1 MKNKKINLLLFLFF
15 MCNLLF
21 VSCGTPASTQST
33 QTQTNIPK
41 LPKELEKQET
51 NNIEILGVVKSIHYK
66 NKTITIYDLNNEL
79 DMVFTYTGGTDIR
92 DTHNKMITMDQI
104 EVGEIVDGTYNNSNR
119 KLLRVYI
126 HKEAWTYNGVHT
138 FSINQSDNRITIAK
152 RNYRYDEQIVIT
164 DGKNLIEPIDLNARD
179 ELSIKG
185 IGTSIYSIRVTKGH
199 GYIRLKGEDAFLGG
213 TIEVGYGIIVP
224 VVENMLIVAREGSYR
239 VILENGEL
247 EAVKNV
253 RLLRDE
259 EITLDLSEYKVEEER
274 IGHVDFQIRP
284 IGADLYINGKLV
296 NYAELVKLNY
306 GEHVIRV
313 ALTGYEDFTGIL
325 NIAETTSTVQI
336 TLAKVKEEEISDN
349 ERDEEEESE
358 ENNQDE
364 EENDDEIEN
373 SSDDKSNNSSSSSKE
388 EISSSNNSN
397 KDKEDDKN
405 SDANSESNADKET
418 ENEEEDTNSENN
430 SDEEAENE
438 EEDANSESNS
448 DEEAENKGED
458 TSEGNSESS
467 SDKNETENKDKD
479 TSEGNSESSSDKNE
493 AENKDKDTSE
503 GNSESSPDKN
513 EAENKDKDTSENNSE
528 SSSEK
533 DNSSNNTNSSSS
545 GSVSSGDGESNT
557 TLEKTEEDKTSM
569 GSVEI
574 EKEHTITIQTPKDAK
589 VYFNGILKGIAPITI
604 PKEIGTHTI
613 TLSRS
618 GYTTKSY
625 TVEVKNN
632 GEDVMFNFPEMTKV
646 SQ

>member
-15 MCNLLF
+15 VCNLLF

-373 SSDDKSNNSSSSSKE
+373 SSDDKSNNSSNSSSSSKE

-405 SDANSESNADKET
+405 SDANSESNSDKEV
-418 ENEEEDTNSENN
+418 ENEKEDTNSENN

-448 DEEAENKGED
+448 DEEAENEEKD
-458 TSEGNSESS
+458 ANSESN
-467 SDKNETENKDKD
+467 SDEEDENKGED

>member
-15 MCNLLF
+15 VCNLLF

-373 SSDDKSNNSSSSSKE
+373 SSDDKSNNSSNSSSSSKE

-405 SDANSESNADKET
+405 SDANSESNSDKET
-418 ENEEEDTNSENN
+418 ENEEDTNSENN

-448 DEEAENKGED
+448 DEEAENEEKD
-458 TSEGNSESS
+458 ANSESN
-467 SDKNETENKDKD
+467 SDEEDENKGED

-513 EAENKDKDTSENNSE
+513 EDENKDKDTSENNSE